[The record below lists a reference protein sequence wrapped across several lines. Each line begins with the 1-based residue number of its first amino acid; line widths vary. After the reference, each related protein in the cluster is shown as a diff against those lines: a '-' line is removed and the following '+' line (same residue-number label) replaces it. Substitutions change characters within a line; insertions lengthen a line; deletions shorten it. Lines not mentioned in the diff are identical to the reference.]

1 MESLS
6 VILQTQVYKIAKR
19 KGKHL
24 RIWKRTP
31 LHDHF
36 RTSMD
41 QVLRNDPTCKVIFK
55 GRGPLQH
62 ETKIVLRFCITTLI
76 LAALTILTLKIR

>member
-6 VILQTQVYKIAKR
+6 VILQTQVYRFAKK
-19 KGKHL
+19 KGTHL
-24 RIWKRTP
+24 RIWKRAP
-31 LHDHF
+31 IHDHF
-36 RTSMD
+36 RTSID
-41 QVLRNDPTCKVIFK
+41 QVHKIDPTCKILFK

-62 ETKIVLRFCITTLI
+62 ETKIVLRFWLITII